1 MTTKQNHAVS
11 EKEAISLI
19 SDLVRIDSVT
29 PWLVEGGAGED
40 EVVDYFVAWV
50 ADLPV
55 EVEIQE
61 IAPGR
66 RNFLATLRGTGG
78 GPVLLVN
85 AHSDTV
91 GYAGWPDD
99 ALVPRLDGDRL
110 YGLGAADDKGC
121 CAIALLAMREIARR
135 GVALRGDLVVA
146 CVADEEGVSIG
157 TEHLVKTHHPDL
169 AIVLEADALPKVI
182 VEHQGFGWLD
192 IEITGRAAHGSAPD
206 VGVDAIVGLAEV
218 LTRLRRLDVE
228 QFAQPPTPP
237 NGKTVFHTGTIRGGT
252 DYATYPSH
260 AVVGIEI
267 GTQPGETMAD
277 RVREIEAIIADV
289 AFVMPGLT
297 GKVTVRLEREPFLAA
312 GHDALLAGL
321 NRAAR
326 TRWGHDLEPVGLNA
340 WTDAA
345 LMQAAGTPTVMF
357 GPRGDNFHSPQ
368 EWVSISEV
376 LECVDLLVDTATDL
390 LS

>member
-1 MTTKQNHAVS
+1 MSVDHEHVVG
-11 EKEAISLI
+11 EEDAISLI

-29 PWLVEGGAGED
+29 PWLVDGGAGED
-40 EVVDYFVAWV
+40 EVVDYFAAWV

-66 RNFLATLRGTGG
+66 RNFLATLRGSGG
-78 GPVLLVN
+78 GPVLCVN
-85 AHSDTV
+85 AHADTV
-91 GYAGWPDD
+91 GYAGWPDE
-99 ALVPRLDGDRL
+99 ALVPRRDGDRL

-121 CAIALLAMREIARR
+121 CAIALLALRELTRR
-135 GVALRGDLVVA
+135 GVSLRGDLVVA
-146 CVADEEGVSIG
+146 CVADEEGISIG
-157 TEHLVKTHHPDL
+157 TEHLVATHRPDL

-218 LTRLRRLDVE
+218 LTRLRRLDLE
-228 QFAQPPTPP
+228 HFAQPPTPP

-252 DYATYPSH
+252 DYATYPSQ

-289 AFVMPGLT
+289 AALMPGLS
-297 GKVTVRLEREPFLAA
+297 GQVKVRLDREPFLAA
-312 GHDALLAGL
+312 GHDALLDSL
-321 NRAAR
+321 NRAAMA
-326 TRWGHDLEPVGLNA
+326 RWGHALEPVGLNA

-357 GPRGDNFHSPQ
+357 GPLGGNLHSPQ
-368 EWVSISEV
+368 EWVSIHEV
-376 LECVDLLVDTATDL
+376 LQCVDLLVDTVLDV